1 MLLRKN
7 AVKAH
12 EQGNVVILV
21 TLALTALI
29 GMGALVTD
37 VGVLYAKHAHLQNAL
52 DAAALAGVQEL
63 PADSTQA
70 EQVAVAYATENGVN
84 GITVDFPSG
93 NTEIVVH
100 AQERVPAYLATIW
113 GISESTIGASSRA
126 TIVPPHSLT
135 GAVPLSVEEQ
145 DFAYGEEYTLKSGA
159 NGGNDDDDDDC
170 TRGGW
175 FGALELSGNGARDYE
190 ADLAH
195 GYEGALSIGQVLE
208 VKHGN
213 MSGPTSRGITERLD
227 RDMRVP
233 RNTFADFDRD
243 APEIVYIPIVK
254 VLSHNGNSIHE
265 VEIVGFAAF
274 FLEGVEGNGV
284 DSIVKGRFLRTIVAR
299 GQAGG
304 SLADLLESEQEMEA
318 GTSLSDF
325 GLYAPKLLPN

>member
-1 MLLRKN
+1 MLLQK
-7 AVKAH
+7 KLTKSC
-12 EQGNVVILV
+12 EQGNVAILV
-21 TLALTALI
+21 TLALTVLI

-37 VGVLYAKHAHLQNAL
+37 VGVLYARHAHLQNAL

-63 PADSTQA
+63 PADSAQA
-70 EQVAVAYATENGVN
+70 EQVARAYAAENEVN
-84 GITVDFPSG
+84 GITVEFPAG
-93 NTEIVVH
+93 NFEIVVR

-113 GISESTIGASSRA
+113 GISESTIGATSRA

-145 DFAYGEEYTLKSGA
+145 QFVYGEEYTLKSGA
-159 NGGNDDDDDDC
+159 NGGSKDDDDF

-175 FGALELSGNGARDYE
+175 FGALELSGNGAKDYE
-190 ADLAH
+190 TDLAH
-195 GYEGALSIGQVLE
+195 GFEGSLNIGQILE

-213 MSGPTSRGITERLD
+213 MSGPTFKGITERLD
-227 RDMRVP
+227 QDTRVP

-243 APEIVYIPIVK
+243 APEIIYIPIVN

-265 VEIVGFAAF
+265 VKIVGFAAF
-274 FLEGVEGNGV
+274 FLEGVDGNGV
-284 DSIVKGRFLRTIVAR
+284 DSIVRGRFLRTIVAR

-318 GTSLSDF
+318 GSSLSDF